1 MKKVPYASIGDSLMY
16 AMVCTRLD
24 IAFAVGVVSRFMRNL
39 GKEHW
44 AAVKWILR
52 YLRGNSSVYLRYGPR
67 ESMLNGFTDS
77 DISGD
82 VDSSQSTSCYV
93 MIYAWEAVSWQLRLQ
108 KNVALSTTEA
118 EYMLAMRP
126 VRS

>member
-1 MKKVPYASIGDSLMY
+1 
-16 AMVCTRLD
+16 
-24 IAFAVGVVSRFMRNL
+24 
-39 GKEHW
+39 
-44 AAVKWILR
+44 
-52 YLRGNSSVYLRYGPR
+52 
-67 ESMLNGFTDS
+67 MLNNGFTDS

-118 EYMLAMRP
+118 EYMLAMRL